1 MPEQQ
6 SAKTTFV
13 KSGTN
18 SMALV
23 ETFKIQNPEKD
34 YVVTNG
40 SQGSRIDELDK
51 AILPAGSEARF
62 LTIC

>member
-1 MPEQQ
+1 
-6 SAKTTFV
+6 
-13 KSGTN
+13 
-18 SMALV
+18 MALV

-62 LTIC
+62 LMLG